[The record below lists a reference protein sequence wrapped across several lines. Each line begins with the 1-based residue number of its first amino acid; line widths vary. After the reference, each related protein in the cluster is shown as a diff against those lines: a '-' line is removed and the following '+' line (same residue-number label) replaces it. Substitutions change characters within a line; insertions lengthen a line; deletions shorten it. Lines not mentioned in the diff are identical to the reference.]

1 MTPSRL
7 LTLFLSVALLALL
20 RRPAAAQTTT
30 VVRGGYWFPGSGFAA
45 SAINSTLFTH
55 LFFAFAGVDSGT
67 FRVNVSAAN
76 KPEFSTFTQT
86 VQRANPS
93 VKTLLSIGGG
103 DANITTLAAMA
114 NQPGRR
120 KAFIDSS
127 ISLARSY
134 NFHGLDLDWQYPLDT
149 TQMANFGDLLTG
161 WKAAVAAE
169 AESSGKPPLLL
180 SAAVLYLSYYYSLS
194 VPYPVQTMSNTLDW
208 INLMA
213 YDFYGP
219 EWSPTTAGPPAAL
232 YNPGRRE
239 SGDSGVNSWIQS
251 QFPANKIVLGIPFY
265 GWSWRLSD
273 SRNRGL
279 FSPANGA
286 GLAGDGSAGY
296 DEINEFIAQNRA
308 TKVFDPTVISDYCY
322 SGTTWIGY
330 DDVRSVS
337 TKVAYAKN
345 RGLLGYYAWH
355 VGADDNWTLST
366 AALTTQLS
374 TTQTTTTQGD
384 TTNVKSK
391 KRGRLLLLYVL
402 LPVILGLVFGCGMA
416 LLYRRKRRRSGRS
429 SEFPSTGKGGSDAV
443 SLFAGEIE
451 DKNPRMVAVPYSF
464 AQLEKATN
472 DFSIENKVGQG
483 GYGPVYKGV
492 LADGGEI
499 AVKKLSINSSQGD
512 EEFKNEVMLTAQ
524 LQHVNLVRVLG
535 YCIEGGERMLVY
547 EYLHHKSLDHYL
559 FDPMRSLMM
568 DWARR
573 VEIIEGVTQ
582 GLLYLQEYSGQ
593 SIIHRD
599 LKPGNILL
607 DSNMKPKISDFGLA
621 RILKTDSSEANTERI
636 AGTRAYCPREY
647 LQDGVYSKKSDVY
660 SFGILLLQIISG
672 KRCGSRYGPD
682 GDMELHVYAYELWKE
697 GRGMEIMDPSLDD
710 SNSTCKLA
718 DCLRIALLCIQR
730 KPMDRPSMQKVS
742 SMLRDLY
749 RSDSTNNAV
758 DKNIGIT
765 DERDDPAP
773 PYTHLDCSWCG
784 RI

>member
-1 MTPSRL
+1 MAPSRL

-76 KPEFSTFTQT
+76 QPEFSTFTQT

-134 NFHGLDLDWQYPLDT
+134 NFHGLDLDWQYPSDT

-161 WKAAVAAE
+161 WKSAVAAE

-194 VPYPVQTMSNTLDW
+194 VPYPVLTMSNTLDW

-273 SRNRGL
+273 SRNRGI

-308 TKVFDPTVISDYCY
+308 TKVFDPAVISDYCY

-337 TKVAYAKN
+337 AKVAYAKN
-345 RGLLGYYAWH
+345 RGLLGYYVWH

-366 AALTTQLS
+366 A
-374 TTQTTTTQGD
+374 
-384 TTNVKSK
+384 
-391 KRGRLLLLYVL
+391 
-402 LPVILGLVFGCGMA
+402 
-416 LLYRRKRRRSGRS
+416 
-429 SEFPSTGKGGSDAV
+429 GKGGSDAV
-443 SLFAGEIE
+443 SLFAGETE
-451 DKNPRMVAVPYSF
+451 DKNPRMVAVPYSS

-682 GDMELHVYAYELWKE
+682 GDMEFHVYAYELWKE

-718 DCLRIALLCIQR
+718 DCLRIALFCIQR
-730 KPMDRPSMQKVS
+730 KPTDRPSMQKVS

-749 RSDSTNNAV
+749 RSDSSNNAA

-765 DERDDPAP
+765 DVRFFSDVVINMQLPVSPANSS
-773 PYTHLDCSWCG
+773 TNQLTVSELDARS
-784 RI
+784 